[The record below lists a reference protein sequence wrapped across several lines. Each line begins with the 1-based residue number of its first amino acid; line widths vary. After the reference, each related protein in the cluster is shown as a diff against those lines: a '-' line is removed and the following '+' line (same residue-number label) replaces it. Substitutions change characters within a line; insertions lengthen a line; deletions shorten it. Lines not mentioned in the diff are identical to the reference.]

1 MQINLRRINTV
12 LIIRVESRSRKKIII
27 SYADS
32 YIVWTRLLNSLFEDH
47 ESTKPCLAEKQL
59 N

>member
-27 SYADS
+27 SYADN

-47 ESTKPCLAEKQL
+47 ESMKPCLAEKQA